1 MKKSVLIILLSIFV
15 FGCNSD
21 DDNSEMA
28 DVESTLIA
36 QDVLSGNGEEGIVQ
50 RNMVITDQS
59 TWNDLIDKMNSVN
72 NESDKFSE
80 RDIDFSDYTV
90 IVVFDEIRESA
101 GYRVE
106 LNITSN
112 LENIIVGVTDITP
125 QGNNLA
131 VMTQPYHIV
140 KISTSDLPII
150 FE

>member
-1 MKKSVLIILLSIFV
+1 MKKSVLIILLSIF
-15 FGCNSD
+15 FLGCNSD
-21 DDNSEMA
+21 DDNSEMV

-59 TWNDLIDKMNSVN
+59 TWNDLITKMNSVN

-80 RDIDFSDYTV
+80 RDIDFSEYTV
-90 IVVFDEIRESA
+90 IAVFDEIRESA

-112 LENIIVGVTDITP
+112 LENIIIGVTVITP

-140 KISTSDLPII
+140 KISTSDLPVI